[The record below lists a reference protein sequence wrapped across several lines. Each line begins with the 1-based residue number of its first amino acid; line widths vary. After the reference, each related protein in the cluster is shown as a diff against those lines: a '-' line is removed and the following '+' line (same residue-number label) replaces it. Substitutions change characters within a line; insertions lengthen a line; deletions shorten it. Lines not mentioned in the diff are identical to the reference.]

1 MSARPTT
8 SPSDEQARRREASR
22 LVLLLGAVSLFA
34 DATYESARSILGP
47 YLATL
52 GADGE
57 IVGVVAGLGEL
68 VGYGLRFGS
77 GYLADRTGRYWGLA
91 LVGFG
96 LNMAAVP
103 LLALAGRWEW
113 VAALLVVERT
123 GKAIRNPPRDAIL
136 SHAAQVVGRGW
147 GFGLQEA
154 LGQIGAVLGPLAIAV
169 ALSWH
174 ADYRGCLAALVAPA
188 VLTLVILGKGARAF
202 PNPGAAEATVAEG
215 GDQPMPRSFRPFLAA
230 AALIAA
236 GSLNFPLVAFHV
248 HENGLLAEAWVP
260 ALYAVVMGA
269 HAVSAL
275 GSGLLYD
282 RVGPRALFGICVLA
296 LPVAPLAFGG
306 RPAGLL
312 AAMVLCGLGMGAQ
325 KSMFKATIAQT
336 APAARRGFAYGC
348 LDLCYGLAWFLGS
361 ALMGFCH
368 DRSLPALIGLSVG
381 FQLAAV
387 PMLYLAV
394 RRGVTVGD
402 RPGPS

>member
-8 SPSDEQARRREASR
+8 SPSDEPARRREASR

-52 GADGE
+52 GASGE
-57 IVGVVAGLGEL
+57 VVGVVAGLGEL

-91 LVGFG
+91 LVGFS

-103 LLALAGRWEW
+103 LLALVGRWEW
-113 VAALLVVERT
+113 AAALLVVERT
-123 GKAIRNPPRDAIL
+123 GKAVRNPPRDAIL

-154 LGQIGAVLGPLAIAV
+154 LGQIGAVLGPLAISA
-169 ALSWH
+169 ALYWH
-174 ADYRGCLAALVAPA
+174 ADYRGCLVALVAPA
-188 VLTLVILGKGARAF
+188 LLTLFILAKGARAY
-202 PNPGAAEATVAEG
+202 PNPRVVDATVDEG
-215 GDQPMPRSFRPFLAA
+215 PDGPMPRSFWSFLAA

-236 GSLNFPLVAFHV
+236 GGLNFPLVAFHLQD
-248 HENGLLAEAWVP
+248 NGLFPEAWIP

-269 HAVSAL
+269 HALSAL

-282 RVGPRALFGICVLA
+282 RVGPPALFGICA
-296 LPVAPLAFGG
+296 LTLPIAPLAFGG
-306 RPAGLL
+306 HSPGLL
-312 AAMVLCGLGMGAQ
+312 VAMVLWGLGMGAQ
-325 KSMFKATIAQT
+325 KSMFKATIARM
-336 APAARRGFAYGC
+336 APAARRGIAYGGF
-348 LDLCYGLAWFLGS
+348 DLSYGLASFLGS
-361 ALMGFCH
+361 ALMGFCYE
-368 DRSLPALIGLSVG
+368 RSVPALVALSVG

-387 PMLYLAV
+387 PVLYVVV
-394 RRGVTVGD
+394 RR
-402 RPGPS
+402 R